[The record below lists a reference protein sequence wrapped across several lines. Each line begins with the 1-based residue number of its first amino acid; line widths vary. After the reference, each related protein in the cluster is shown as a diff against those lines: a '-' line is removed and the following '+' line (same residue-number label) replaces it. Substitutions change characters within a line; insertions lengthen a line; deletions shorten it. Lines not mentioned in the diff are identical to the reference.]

1 MRAVLKGVVEAVLA
15 RGGPATLA
23 RVGRRG
29 GTLVLAYHNIVPD
42 AAGPLGDR
50 SLHLPRSRFAA
61 QLDLL
66 QRWTE
71 VVPLAML
78 DAPTDPRE
86 RGRPRAVITFDD
98 AYRGAV
104 TLAVDELAARR
115 LPATIF
121 VAPGLLG
128 DQAFWWDRLAGDS
141 GLPAEVREH
150 ALGELQGE
158 GNLILAWAAERG
170 MPLADVPAAA
180 RSATEAELE
189 QALRRHEGLTVAAH
203 TWSHP
208 NLARL
213 PLARVESELA
223 QSCQWLA
230 DRFGA
235 RARPWV
241 SYPYGAFT
249 DAVERTA
256 ANLGMTG
263 AFRIDGGWT
272 RPGADAPHRRAR
284 FNVPSGLS
292 DNGFALRVAGL
303 VPR

>member
-42 AAGPLGDR
+42 GTGPLGDR
-50 SLHLPRSRFAA
+50 SLHLPLSRFAA

-71 VVPLAML
+71 VVPLEL
-78 DAPTDPRE
+78 VDLPSPD
-86 RGRPRAVITFDD
+86 GRPRAVITFDD

-104 TLAVDELAARR
+104 TLAVDELAARQ

-128 DQAFWWDRLAGDS
+128 DQAFWWDRLAGDA
-141 GLPAEVREH
+141 GLPADVREH
-150 ALGELQGE
+150 ALNELRGE
-158 GNLILAWAAERG
+158 GNLIVTWAAERG
-170 MPLADVPAAA
+170 MPLADVAAAA
-180 RSATEAELE
+180 RSATETELE
-189 QALRRHEGLTVAAH
+189 QALRRHPGISVAIH

-213 PLARVESELA
+213 PITRVESELT
-223 QSCQWLA
+223 QSRQWLA

-249 DAVERTA
+249 DAVERAA

-292 DNGFALRVAGL
+292 DNGFALRLAGL

>member
-42 AAGPLGDR
+42 GTTPLGDR
-50 SLHLPRSRFAA
+50 SLHLPLSRFAA

-71 VVPLAML
+71 VVPLEQL
-78 DAPTDPRE
+78 DLPAPD
-86 RGRPRAVITFDD
+86 GRPRAVITFDD

-104 TLAVDELAARR
+104 TLAVDALAARR

-121 VAPGLLG
+121 VTPGLLG
-128 DQAFWWDRLAGDS
+128 DRAFWWDRLAGET
-141 GLPAEVREH
+141 GLPPDVREH
-150 ALGELQGE
+150 ALHDLRGE
-158 GNLILAWAAERG
+158 GDLVVQWAAGRG
-170 MPLADVPAAA
+170 MALADVPPAA

-189 QALRRHEGLTVAAH
+189 QALQRHPGLTVAVH
-203 TWSHP
+203 TWTHP
-208 NLARL
+208 NLALL
-213 PLARVESELA
+213 PPERVESELA
-223 QSCQWLA
+223 QSHRWLA

-241 SYPYGAFT
+241 SYPYGAYS

-256 ANLGMTG
+256 AKLGMTG
-263 AFRIDGGWT
+263 AFRIEGGWT

-292 DNGFALRVAGL
+292 DDGFALRLAGL
-303 VPR
+303 IPR